1 MALPSVLMGKRELS
15 PRVSGKIRPGIM
27 VLTKAGQANK
37 EAAKL
42 YDEGVAA
49 GLSFEVINEKISKGC
64 GAGLLRPINTAYF
77 TVRGAD
83 FAIPEIAT
91 LILDRF
97 AEVREDGVRRL
108 YRFPVVFG
116 SDELARIMDFRFQC
130 FTASGLKFWS
140 AESEDGMERVCRMFA
155 PLKLDEKTR
164 RAVRMPSGREVIARE
179 DNAGRCVP
187 PDCPEFQAGQCKMRG
202 RLLFY
207 IPGIAGAGLIEVPTG
222 SKNFGFESEAR
233 LKDLLRLA
241 GTLPTLVDGE
251 PVLWLTKRLHRDIP
265 MIDYEKGRTARTDQ
279 WIIEIEADIDMSRV
293 RAAQSPLRIAAQARS
308 AVAALAGPGA
318 PTLPAAPAAAAAPPQ
333 RAPGTPAPQA
343 SGAAH
348 SPAGSSTPKPA
359 PGPARE
365 ERTEPRAGGG
375 SPAVKE
381 LRRETN
387 ELLQAL
393 RFNPQRY
400 AAHAASKWGERWSRT
415 EEHLKLAIEEL
426 KALEPALAN
435 VRTSLQ
441 GLGLEWAAFDAYA
454 SSSYSVNWL
463 FGRETLGDV
472 EQELM
477 NAFKDRENYVAAVT
491 SLVSEAA

>member
-1 MALPSVLMGKRELS
+1 MRAASRSAL
-15 PRVSGKIRPGIM
+15 
-27 VLTKAGQANK
+27 
-37 EAAKL
+37 
-42 YDEGVAA
+42 
-49 GLSFEVINEKISKGC
+49 
-64 GAGLLRPINTAYF
+64 
-77 TVRGAD
+77 
-83 FAIPEIAT
+83 
-91 LILDRF
+91 
-97 AEVREDGVRRL
+97 RRI
-108 YRFPVVFG
+108 FC
-116 SDELARIMDFRFQC
+116 S
-130 FTASGLKFWS
+130 AS
-140 AESEDGMERVCRMFA
+140 
-155 PLKLDEKTR
+155 
-164 RAVRMPSGREVIARE
+164 
-179 DNAGRCVP
+179 
-187 PDCPEFQAGQCKMRG
+187 
-202 RLLFY
+202 
-207 IPGIAGAGLIEVPTG
+207 
-222 SKNFGFESEAR
+222 
-233 LKDLLRLA
+233 
-241 GTLPTLVDGE
+241 
-251 PVLWLTKRLHRDIP
+251 LWLTKRLHRDIP

-293 RAAQSPLRIAAQARS
+293 RAAQSPLRIAAEARS

-318 PTLPAAPAAAAAPPQ
+318 PKRPAAPAAPAEPPQ

-348 SPAGSSTPKPA
+348 PPAGSSTPKPA

-415 EEHLKLAIEEL
+415 EEHLELAIEEL

-441 GLGLEWAAFDAYA
+441 GLGLEWAAFDRYA